1 MRNIRSGIL
10 PLLFT
15 AAFLGACSQENGT
28 ADRPNSG
35 EVGSARLHLNIAKSQ
50 VPLSDSLV
58 IDLVGPDTFHVV
70 LPGDS
75 AKFDKTLDPGD
86 WNFYAKFYANGI
98 LVQRGEASAKL
109 AADDD
114 KTVSIEMKA
123 VAGFLSVQI
132 PLGLGNPLDI
142 ARGTLLVDGDKD
154 YDFQIGEQTA
164 TAATGLLELGKT
176 YTVHVYLYSKSGEIL
191 FQTSSEVTIDGENFA
206 VDWKLSSLRADVSF
220 EIVVD
225 SLRTLSATGHLPSKL
240 RTPKSGDLLI
250 TEFLTGSKCGFVE
263 IYNPSLDT
271 LDLSDCNLWGSSG
284 STFKQATESL
294 VDVKMT
300 PNSYLVFG
308 ADTCDVRDVTASI
321 SLTTT
326 KGSIVFRCEED
337 VAIDSLFY
345 ANSKIAD
352 SLGIA
357 AFPLSSSK
365 TVSVQLP
372 IQNYKTKDQGDS
384 WCSGEY
390 SLHADA
396 SCNE

>member
-28 ADRPNSG
+28 ADRPNSS
-35 EVGSARLHLNIAKSQ
+35 EVGGARLHLNIAKSQ

-98 LVQRGEASAKL
+98 LVQRGEALAKL

-250 TEFLTGSKCGFVE
+250 TEFLTGTKCGFVE
-263 IYNPSLDT
+263 IYNPNLDT
-271 LDLSDCNLWGSSG
+271 LDLSDCNLWATTSS
-284 STFKQATESL
+284 SLKQVTESL

-300 PNSYLVFG
+300 PSSYLVFG
-308 ADTCDVRDVTASI
+308 KDSCEGRDVAATLSMPG
-321 SLTTT
+321 T
-326 KGSIVFRCEED
+326 KGSIVFRCEEN

-345 ANSKIAD
+345 TKEGVD

-357 AFPLSSSK
+357 AFPIASSSK
-365 TVSVQLP
+365 ALSVQLP